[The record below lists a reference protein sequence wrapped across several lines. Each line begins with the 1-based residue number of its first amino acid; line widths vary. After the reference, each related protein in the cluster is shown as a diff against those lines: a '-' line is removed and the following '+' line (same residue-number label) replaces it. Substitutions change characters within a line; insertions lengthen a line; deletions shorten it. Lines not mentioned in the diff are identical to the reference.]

1 MTVTAVLTETQALPQ
16 IDGYV
21 AGRWVIDPVHSD
33 LSFTARHLMVSK
45 VRGHFRDFD
54 GEIVL
59 AENPLESQVIANI
72 RVASI
77 DTSNEGRDNH
87 VRSGDFFDAENHPTA
102 TYRST
107 GVRVADGE
115 FVIDG
120 ELTLRGITRSVPLSV
135 ELNGFGPDPMTDGGS
150 RSGFTARGR
159 INRKDFDINFG
170 GVMNGVTV
178 VGDNIDLTLEIEASL
193 AATA

>member
-1 MTVTAVLTETQALPQ
+1 MTVTAIPTATLPQ
-16 IDGYV
+16 IDGYTS
-21 AGRWVIDPVHSD
+21 GRWVIDPVHSD

-54 GEIVL
+54 GEVVL
-59 AENPLESQVIANI
+59 AENPLDSHVTANI
-72 RVASI
+72 RVASV
-77 DTSNEGRDNH
+77 DTNNDGRDNH

-107 GVRVADGE
+107 GVRVEDDE

-120 ELTLRGITRSVPLSV
+120 ELTLRGVTRSVPLTV
-135 ELNGFGPDPMTDGGS
+135 ELNGFGPDPMVEGGS
-150 RSGFTARGR
+150 RSGFTARGK
-159 INRKDFDINFG
+159 INRKDFDISFG

-178 VGDNIDLTLEIEASL
+178 LGDHIELTLEIEASL
-193 AATA
+193 APQA